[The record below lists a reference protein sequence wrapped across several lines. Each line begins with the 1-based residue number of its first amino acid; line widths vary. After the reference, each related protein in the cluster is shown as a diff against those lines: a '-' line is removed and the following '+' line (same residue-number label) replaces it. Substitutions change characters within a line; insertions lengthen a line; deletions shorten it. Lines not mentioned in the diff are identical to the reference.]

1 MGRLAWYFDFVSP
14 FSYLQFSAYPD
25 LFQRP
30 DLDLK
35 PVLLAGL
42 LNHFGQKGPAEI
54 EPKRVY
60 TYRYT
65 YWQAGKRGVAM
76 KYPPGHPFN
85 SLHALRL
92 AIAFGATYETLKTIF
107 DFIWAEGRSPND
119 EWQALCDALGVR
131 GAEVLAASAAIKTQL
146 RNDTDEAARL
156 GVFGV
161 PTFVADGRLFWG
173 IDATDMLRDYLD
185 NPALFDSDEMK
196 RLASL
201 PVAAARTT

>member
-1 MGRLAWYFDFVSP
+1 MARLAWYFDFVSP

-54 EPKRVY
+54 EPKRVH
-60 TYRYT
+60 TYRHT

-85 SLHALRL
+85 SLLALRL
-92 AIAFGATYETLKTIF
+92 AIAFGATYDTLKTIF

-119 EWQALCDALGVR
+119 ESQALCDALGVP

-146 RNDTDEAARL
+146 RDDTDAAVRL

-161 PTFVADGRLFWG
+161 PTFVVAGHLFWG

-185 NPALFDSDEMK
+185 NPELFDSDEMK

-201 PVAAARTT
+201 PVAAVRPT